1 MPDPSH
7 KYRLQYFDIRGIAET
22 SRMLF
27 AIAKQPYTDS
37 RFPLTFGTPGDFST
51 IAREEF
57 VSAKEKGELDVS
69 LGKVPY
75 LEVDGVKFGQSKAI
89 ERYLARKFGMMGST
103 PEEELQID
111 GLCETVIDI
120 KKEYQKFRGN
130 PDQAEQAD
138 AYKRWFSEE
147 LPNWIHKAEKSLPA
161 NQPGPFLVGKKISLA
176 DVVFFHLL
184 EDPEGFF
191 DHKQENAKASLGVA
205 VCPKIKAAME
215 ATAANPELQAW
226 IENRP
231 EGSVPF

>member
-89 ERYLARKFGMMGST
+89 ERYLARKFDMMGST
-103 PEEELQID
+103 PEEECHIEQ
-111 GLCETVIDI
+111 LCETVVDI
-120 KKEYQKFRGN
+120 KKDYQKYRGI
-130 PDQAEQAD
+130 PDPAD
-138 AYKRWFSEE
+138 KEAAMEKWFSEE
-147 LPNWIHKAEKSLPA
+147 LPRWMGLTEKSLPA

-176 DVVFFHLL
+176 DVVYFQLL
-184 EDPEGFF
+184 LAPSGFF
-191 DHKQENAKASLGVA
+191 DNEDGARDSFQACER
-205 VCPKIKAAME
+205 IKAAME

-226 IENRP
+226 LENRP
-231 EGSVPF
+231 EGSAPF